1 MAEERHGSYKYGI
14 LCGGDYNIIK
24 YYVSHQEVLKTN
36 SFVTPII
43 YDDCNYQVHSTNIVD
58 FNKISGLSLKEL
70 EVYKK
75 IIYKNTLVFIIY
87 DEIYEI
93 DNFAWV
99 RFSLTIG
106 EEDFKFNSEELI
118 DEVIANKLA
127 IISSDDLSKS
137 NQQRIKEFISQYS
150 NKKNAPEDIKLSK
163 SKK

>member
-1 MAEERHGSYKYGI
+1 MTEERHGSYKYGI
-14 LCGGDYNIIK
+14 LSGDYYITK
-24 YYVSHQEVLKTN
+24 YYNSHQEVLKTD
-36 SFVTPII
+36 SFVIPID
-43 YDDCNYQVHSTNIVD
+43 YNDYNYQAYSTSLVD

-70 EVYKK
+70 KVYKK

-87 DEIYEI
+87 DAIDEIN
-93 DNFAWV
+93 DFAWV

-106 EEDFKFNSEELI
+106 EEDFKYNSEELI

-150 NKKNAPEDIKLSK
+150 NKNNVPEDIKLSK